1 MDDMPVDPF
10 VNADMLPMGKS
21 AFEMYGSFK
30 AAGFS
35 EGQAM
40 QMTIAIV
47 TTMIQN
53 VQQGMQ
59 GGS

>member
-1 MDDMPVDPF
+1 MSEMPPDPF
-10 VNADMLPMGKS
+10 LNADMLPMGKS
-21 AFEMYGSFK
+21 AFEMYSSFK

-40 QMTIAIV
+40 QMTVAIV

-53 VQQGMQ
+53 VQQGLKDQ
-59 GGS
+59 